1 MISMERA
8 VGLVLRVGVA
18 ASSITLSLG
27 LILALAGEATLGS
40 ALLQAGLIILLG
52 TPVARVAISVVE
64 YIVER
69 DWTFTTLTVIVL
81 LELLASVV
89 TAFVGRGQ

>member
-27 LILALAGEATLGS
+27 LILALAGASTLAS
-40 ALLQAGLIILLG
+40 ALLQAGLFILLG
-52 TPVARVAISVVE
+52 TPVARVAISIVE
-64 YIVER
+64 YVVER

-89 TAFVGRGQ
+89 TAFVSRGQ